1 MVPTKGDTVKV
12 ICIDDEKLALD
23 FMTHHLS
30 NIGDI
35 QIMATFQ
42 RANEGLKFALEKD
55 IDVIFLDIHMPEM
68 DGLELA
74 EQILAKK
81 PYIDIVFVTAYNEY
95 AVTAFDLNAI
105 DYLLK
110 HVKMDR
116 LQKTVERLLKERK
129 IKKIVYADEDK
140 LHIRLGSNVSFSTD
154 NKEYT
159 PVKWRTA
166 KARELFL
173 YLLQNNNR
181 FIHKGTLLELLWG
194 EEELDRGYS
203 ILYTTVYT
211 VRKALQS
218 YPSHIELDN
227 TNDGYILRLYDVHVD
242 LHEWESQ
249 LIQLSDEIDDSN
261 IDDFLLAMELNSG
274 PYLEEFDYI
283 WIEAEKRR
291 LENKWIVAAQK
302 IVDYYMTIVDYE
314 NAIKWLQNM
323 VARVPE
329 LEEGHLLLMKIYAEQ
344 RKHHLVTKQYDKY
357 VTIQQSYDLKPSP
370 KVRKWFTDYVEA
382 K

>member
-1 MVPTKGDTVKV
+1 MKIKV
-12 ICIDDEKLALD
+12 MIAEDELLAREELIY
-23 FMTHHLS
+23 M
-30 NIGDI
+30 
-35 QIMATFQ
+35 
-42 RANEGLKFALEKD
+42 LEKEQ
-55 IDVIFLDIHMPEM
+55 DVTLCPSAETGDELLELYFEHKPDVLFLDIEMP
-68 DGLELA
+68 GLTGVEV
-74 EQILAKK
+74 AKEIMK
-81 PYIDIVFVTAYNEY
+81 STNRAPLFVFTTAYDNY
-95 AVTAFDLNAI
+95 AIDAFEIEAI

-203 ILYTTVYT
+203 ILYTTVYN